1 MEEKDYALLLDLY
14 ETKNITKT
22 ANRLYSTQPALTK
35 RIQKIEEELGC
46 SLFYRSKKGIL
57 FTPAGEEL
65 LPYARQITSAATA
78 MRDHINQTKGTV
90 GGTLN
95 LGSSLNYS
103 HYRLP
108 FILKAY
114 SELYPAVKITI
125 LTGQSKQ
132 LYQMLRNEDISIAIA
147 RGEFAWNEGKV
158 LVGKEPMCVVYSKH
172 FTGMDLKEIP
182 YIGRQND
189 DNLMEQIGRWRQEHG
204 LSEIPVKLWVD
215 NVNSAKNMVL
225 QGLGWCIL
233 PQICL
238 DDFDG
243 YIEKLYFKDGTP
255 LERLTY
261 ILYKNNYFELPQVR
275 LFIQQLLKYESEHV
289 YGEV

>member
-22 ANRLYSTQPALTK
+22 AGRLYSTQPALTK

-46 SLFYRSKKGIL
+46 RLFYRSKKGIL

-65 LPYARQITSAATA
+65 LPYARQITAAAAA
-78 MRDHINQTKGTV
+78 MRDQINLTKGTV

-114 SELYPAVKITI
+114 SSLYPAVHITI
-125 LTGQSKQ
+125 STGQSKQ
-132 LYQMLRNEDISIAIA
+132 LYQMLQNEFISIAIA

-158 LVGKEPMCVVYSKH
+158 LVSREPMCIVYSKK
-172 FTGMDLKEIP
+172 FEGMNLKEIP

-189 DNLMEQIGRWRQEHG
+189 DNLIEQIDRWRLEHG

-215 NVNSAKNMVL
+215 NVNSARNMVV

-243 YIEKLYFKDGTP
+243 YVEKLYFKDGTP
-255 LERLTY
+255 LERSTY

-275 LFIQQLLKYESEHV
+275 LFIQQLLKYESDHV
-289 YGEV
+289 YC